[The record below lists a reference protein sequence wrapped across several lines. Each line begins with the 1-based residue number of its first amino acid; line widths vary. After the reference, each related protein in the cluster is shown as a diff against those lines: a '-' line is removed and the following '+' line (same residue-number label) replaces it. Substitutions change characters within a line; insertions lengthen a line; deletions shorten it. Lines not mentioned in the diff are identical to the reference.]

1 MGLAINIILSQ
12 FHSLVK
18 QTNDSNRYAEGK
30 VKKIYEKKVKVTLIP
45 AEMNVQ

>member
-12 FHSLVK
+12 FHSLVN
-18 QTNDSNRYAEGK
+18 QTNDSFRYAEDIE
-30 VKKIYEKKVKVTLIP
+30 KKIYERKVKVTLIP